1 MALRGVKAYALLMG
15 LGHWERPVGQ
25 AHAPVTYAAAYCFD
39 LERRKRARERERER
53 EKVAIP
59 RKLAN
64 SLQSGG
70 FHRLEKLICCRYQ
83 AHDAESKHKTA

>member
-53 EKVAIP
+53 EREK
-59 RKLAN
+59 R
-64 SLQSGG
+64 LQFQGN
-70 FHRLEKLICCRYQ
+70 
-83 AHDAESKHKTA
+83 